1 MDWGVRRGT
10 IGREQ
15 WAIKTFCCIEDGHMD
30 PCSDISPWR
39 SGQAEPQKPFEKPA
53 DVKDRGPTFG
63 APFHNWD
70 QAFNPQ
76 RS

>member
-1 MDWGVRRGT
+1 MFAKGVPLAG
-10 IGREQ
+10 EQ
-15 WAIKTFCCIEDGHMD
+15 LATSKLSVASNTATLTVA
-30 PCSDISPWR
+30 PTSRPWR
-39 SGQAEPQKPFEKPA
+39 SGQAEPQKPFEKLA